1 MRTNKLVVEYDY
13 DFDVLA
19 IRTSSRSYKLAW
31 QLNQEFRVTLCRDPD
46 IRFDFTNDS
55 HLFIVNYKYETD
67 YTIMRLIRNRALEFT
82 NISKP
87 FLIPELKDYDYLL
100 QITGEVRPWEALELE
115 NKVKLLSGV
124 EMTQILDVNTLKSKD
139 NLLF

>member
-1 MRTNKLVVEYDY
+1 MKTNRLVVEYDY

-31 QLNQEFRVTLCRDPD
+31 QLNREFRVTLCRDPD
-46 IRFDFTNDS
+46 MRFDFTNDS
-55 HLFIVNYKYETD
+55 YLYIVSYKYETD
-67 YTIMRLIRNRALEFT
+67 YTVMRLIRNRAHEFT

-87 FLIPELKDYDYLL
+87 FLIPELKEYDYLL
-100 QITGEVRPWEALELE
+100 QITGEVRPWEATELE
-115 NKVKLLSGV
+115 NKVKSLSGI
-124 EMTQILDVNTLKSKD
+124 EWAQIMEVNSLKSKD